1 MKCQSLD
8 LNAISFVLLRH
19 SASEPSMNFSNSK
32 QAYYFLSCYGN
43 VDINFAILF
52 RMSKGD
58 VRLICL

>member
-1 MKCQSLD
+1 MNYQSLD
-8 LNAISFVLLRH
+8 LNAISFVLFL
-19 SASEPSMNFSNSK
+19 SASEPRMNFNNSK

-43 VDINFAILF
+43 EVINFGILL

>member
-19 SASEPSMNFSNSK
+19 SASEPSMNFINSK

-52 RMSKGD
+52 RMTKGD

>member
-1 MKCQSLD
+1 
-8 LNAISFVLLRH
+8 
-19 SASEPSMNFSNSK
+19 MNFNNSK

-43 VDINFAILF
+43 EVINFAILL